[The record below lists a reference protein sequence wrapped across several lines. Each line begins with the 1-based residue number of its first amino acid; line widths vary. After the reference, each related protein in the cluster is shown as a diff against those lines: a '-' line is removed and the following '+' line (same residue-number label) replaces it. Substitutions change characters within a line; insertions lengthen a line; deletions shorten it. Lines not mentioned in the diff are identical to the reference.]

1 MTDDL
6 IGKKFGGYEI
16 LDLIG
21 RGGMATVY
29 RAHQVSMNRVV
40 ALKVLPRH
48 LLDDETYMQRFQREV
63 AIVAQLEHRSIVPV
77 HDYGSEEGQPYI
89 VMRYMSGGSV
99 DDLLREAGALDLER
113 IVSIIQ
119 QIAPALDYAHS
130 KQVLHRDL
138 KPSNVLMD
146 DDGGAFLTDFGIA
159 RLIGDTNVTLT
170 TQGVVGTPSYMSPEQ
185 AQGTALDNRSDVYSL
200 GVMLFEM
207 ATGRRPFEGD
217 TPYGIAVKHVTTPP
231 PPPRSI
237 NPRVPAAV
245 EQVIL
250 KALNKRSQD
259 RYPTAVALSEA
270 LRLAA
275 SPPASSLY
283 DTQPGFPRPEY
294 NAPPP
299 APVDPSSAYSMAQT
313 TPPPPATG
321 SQPVIEPP
329 RSRLRR
335 PRRGSRLW
343 ISAAVGVLLGCGLL
357 TVLVVAA
364 LLVINATEQE
374 ERRLQQTLT
383 REAEIA
389 ATNAPDDGAVL
400 FSATDDGTH
409 APAPTLDPTS
419 EAARATLLG
428 GSTATT
434 SAPVGERATPTL
446 NTALREVSGTL
457 IYFDERDGD
466 FNVYRMNLQTRAEIQ
481 ITFHRA
487 ADTFP
492 AVSPDG
498 TQIAFVSDRDGNDE
512 IYVMEINGDN
522 PRRLTDHA
530 GADRLP
536 SWSPD
541 GEWIVFSSDRRDD
554 GSFDLYRVRPDGSD
568 LTLVFSDGLRNSG
581 ARWTPDGEALVF
593 SNGDPL
599 DAATWNLMRFDNSS
613 GETTLL
619 TLNRVKDWSP
629 ITIDGGDLLYLTEGE
644 GHAAIARLTGADGAP
659 EVIYD
664 GPGYEWGA
672 YPSPDGQH
680 IAFSSDESGRD
691 QIYLMAAD
699 GSNAQPIT
707 TEGGMYPVWISD

>member
-63 AIVAQLEHRSIVPV
+63 AIVAQLEHRNIVPV

-89 VMRYMSGGSV
+89 VMRYMSGGSI
-99 DDLLREAGALDLER
+99 DDMLRQGALDLER
-113 IVSIIQ
+113 LVSIIS

-130 KQVLHRDL
+130 KHVLHRDL

-159 RLIGDTNVTLT
+159 RLLGDTNVALT

-185 AQGTALDNRSDVYSL
+185 AQGTALDNRSDIYSL

-250 KALNKRSQD
+250 KALSKSSQD
-259 RYPTAVALSEA
+259 RYPTALALSEA
-270 LRLAA
+270 LKLAA
-275 SPPASSLY
+275 APPASSLY

-294 NAPPP
+294 AAPPP
-299 APVDPSSAYSMAQT
+299 APADPSSGYSLAQT

-321 SQPVIEPP
+321 SQPLIDIP
-329 RSRLRR
+329 RRRLRR
-335 PRRGSRLW
+335 PRRGDRLL
-343 ISAAVGVLLGCGLL
+343 IGAAVGALIGCGLL
-357 TVLVVAA
+357 AALVATA
-364 LLVINATEQE
+364 LLVIDATEQQ
-374 ERRLQQTLT
+374 ERSLQQTLT
-383 REAEIA
+383 QQAEIDATA
-389 ATNAPDDGAVL
+389 AADDGALL
-400 FSATDDGTH
+400 FSVTNDEASG
-409 APAPTLDPTS
+409 PAPSLDPTS
-419 EAARATLLG
+419 QAARATLIG
-428 GSTATT
+428 RGSTTT
-434 SAPVGERATPTL
+434 PEPVGERATPTL
-446 NTALREVSGTL
+446 NAALGGISGTL
-457 IYFDERDGD
+457 IYFDERAGD
-466 FNVYRMNLQTRAEIQ
+466 FNLYRMDLGTRAEVQ
-481 ITFHRA
+481 LTFNRA
-487 ADTFP
+487 ADKFP

-498 TQIAFVSDRDGNDE
+498 LQIAFVSDRDGNDE
-512 IYVMEINGDN
+512 IYVMDISGGG
-522 PRRLTDHA
+522 PRRLTDHP

-554 GSFDLYRVRPDGSD
+554 GSFDLYRIRPDGGD

-593 SNGDPL
+593 TNGDAL

-629 ITIDGGDLLYLTEGE
+629 ITMNGGDLLYLTEGE

-664 GPGYEWGA
+664 GPGYEWGV
-672 YPSPDGQH
+672 YPSPDGQY
-680 IAFSSDESGRD
+680 IAFSSNESGRD